1 MKLENYPIVKV
12 LLPYVVGIMVAYF
25 GDFSDEVCRI
35 VAYVTGILFVASTLC
50 SFVKAYKWR
59 AITTTVMTTSF
70 LFLGIFL
77 TNKHFH
83 SSLPKHLIE
92 ENTDWVVRVSEE
104 PTPREKSVK
113 VVAEVLQTSENQKI
127 ISKILLYLQPSDEA
141 HELRYGDLL
150 FVHTN
155 LSRIEPPHNPDAFD
169 NQQYMRRRGIYYS
182 GFVHD
187 GAWQCFGHA
196 PANRLKFIAQKI
208 RNQLTNTYITAGM
221 SGDELDILKAILLGA
236 DDTLDPELKASY
248 SSAGVS
254 HILCVSGMHVGVIFM
269 IINFLL
275 KPLDLFRS
283 SKIFKSVLVMLV
295 IWLYAHITGLAPSVT
310 RSATMFSFVAVGQLL
325 RRNTNVFHSLFA
337 SMFILLVINPLLL
350 FEVGFQLSYFAV
362 AGIVLFQPKLSALYQ
377 CRTKIGNYFWELLT
391 VSVAA
396 QLGTSPIS
404 IYYFAQFPNY
414 FMLSNLS
421 VITLS
426 FVVIIT
432 GVALLPVSLFPFLA
446 HYLSTLLTL
455 EIRLMNKIITF
466 IESLPGSVTEN
477 LDNRLPQVLLLY
489 GVIMFVCLWLYQK
502 YRKFFWGASICLT
515 MFCISFPVKK
525 WMLCR
530 ETDYIAYHIRK
541 SSAVEFNYH
550 GQAIVFADSI
560 RHAEDKL
567 FQYNIRN
574 HARRHHLQTEIVN
587 LDTAQF
593 DCPFLC
599 KRGNFI
605 RFGNKNIFIL
615 TQKQKI
621 WKGDFVSGLRIDCL
635 FLRQNPRMDP
645 EELLAIIPFQEVLAD
660 GSNTP
665 FYIDRWRVFCE
676 AKNIPFTYTGDRKM
690 TNGR

>member
-25 GDFSDEVCRI
+25 GDFSDKVCSI
-35 VAYVTGILFVASTLC
+35 VTYVTGILFVASILC

-59 AITTTVMTTSF
+59 AITTTIMVTSY
-70 LFLGIFL
+70 LLAGIFL

-83 SSLPKHLIE
+83 SPLPDHLME
-92 ENTDWVVRVSEE
+92 GNSDWVMRVSEE
-104 PTPREKSVK
+104 PTPREKSMK
-113 VVAEVLQTSENQKI
+113 VVAEVLKTSDNQKL
-127 ISKILLYLQPSDEA
+127 ISKVLLYLQPSDEA

-155 LSRIEPPHNPDAFD
+155 LSRIEPPYNPEAFD

-182 GFVHD
+182 GFVRD
-187 GAWQCFGHA
+187 GAWHCFGHA
-196 PANRLKFIAQKI
+196 PANRLIFVAQNI
-208 RNQLTNTYITAGM
+208 RNQLTNIYIAAGM
-221 SGDELDILKAILLGA
+221 NGDEFDILKAILLGD

-310 RSATMFSFVAVGQLL
+310 RSATMFSFVAIGQLL

-350 FEVGFQLSYFAV
+350 FEVGFQLSYLAV
-362 AGIVLFQPKLSALYQ
+362 AGIVLFQPKLSAVYK
-377 CRTKIGNYFWELLT
+377 CRTKIGNYFWELLS

-455 EIRLMNKIITF
+455 EIRLMNIMITF
-466 IESLPGSVTEN
+466 IENLPGSVTGN
-477 LDNRLPQVLLLY
+477 LDYRLSQVLLLY
-489 GVIMFVCLWLYQK
+489 GVILFVCLWLYQK
-502 YRKFFWGASICLT
+502 HRRFFWTASVCFTL
-515 MFCISFPVKK
+515 FCISFPVKER
-525 WMLCR
+525 MLCR
-530 ETDYIAYHIRK
+530 ETSYMAYHIRK
-541 SSAVEFNYH
+541 SSALEFNYH
-550 GQAIVFADSI
+550 GRAIVFADSI

-567 FQYNIRN
+567 YQYNIRN
-574 HARRHHLQTEIVN
+574 HALRHHLQTEMVD
-587 LDTAQF
+587 LDTVQF

-605 RFGNKNIFIL
+605 RFGNRNFFIL

-621 WKGDFVSGLRIDCL
+621 WKGDYVSGLRIDCL

-645 EELLAIIPFQEVLAD
+645 EELLAIIPFQEVIAD

-676 AKNIPFTYTGDRKM
+676 SNHIPFTYTGDHKM